1 MLVLIGLMQKEGV
14 CLSGEEENLVNV
26 EEVFKNI
33 VKWLLVIINS
43 IDNEDVKVV
52 ERVSNYKVIIIS
64 LE

>member
-1 MLVLIGLMQKEGV
+1 M
-14 CLSGEEENLVNV
+14 NV

-64 LE
+64 LELR

>member
-1 MLVLIGLMQKEGV
+1 M
-14 CLSGEEENLVNV
+14 NV

-52 ERVSNYKVIIIS
+52 ERVSNYNVIIIS

>member
-1 MLVLIGLMQKEGV
+1 M
-14 CLSGEEENLVNV
+14 NV